1 MRKILKLN
9 EFVDFY
15 NSEIEGPLNE
25 SIEELT
31 PAEIEALIYNQ
42 IIAVEED
49 LQLTEGLKEII
60 ATIGNPVTF
69 LKIKSSANKYGK
81 GLISKYKIENEFQD
95 KKDNADSKEE
105 KDGLEVL
112 KKQKLSALDDK
123 IKAISDKMDSHTE
136 GKATMQKLASLMRTK
151 AKIKAAEAGIK
162 DSDERSEIIDRLND
176 TAARKEEALRK
187 AAETKTSAKNADR
200 TIVVD
205 RTKKTDAAPSGKKEA
220 PAPQAPSGKK
230 K

>member
-15 NSEIEGPLNE
+15 NSEIEDTLNE
-25 SIEELT
+25 SAAELT

-42 IIAVEED
+42 IIAVEEGD
-49 LQLTEGLKEII
+49 ELTEGLKEII

-69 LKIKSSANKYGK
+69 LKLKSSAAKYKK
-81 GLISKYKIENEFQD
+81 GLVSKYKIENEFND
-95 KKDNADSKEE
+95 KKDDADSKEE
-105 KDGLEVL
+105 KDRLDVL
-112 KKQKLSALDDK
+112 KKQKLTAIDDK

-136 GKATMQKLASLMRTK
+136 GKTTLQKLASLMRTK

-162 DSDERSEIIDRLND
+162 DADDRAEIIDKLNN

-187 AAETKTSAKNADR
+187 AAEAKGRPRETETS
-200 TIVVD
+200 VS
-205 RTKKTDAAPSGKKEA
+205 APSGKKEA
-220 PAPQAPSGKK
+220 PAPSAPASPAGKK